1 MRICREPDQNEK
13 TMFQNVV
20 DDHIKAASS
29 LLTVSQD
36 VEAASKRIIH
46 CLKRNGKVLLMGN
59 GGSAADAQHIAAELV
74 VRYKKDRPALSAIAL
89 TTDSSVLT
97 AIGNDI
103 GFEQLFSRQVEAL
116 AKNQDIL
123 VGITTSGRSE
133 NVVCAL
139 RQAREQNMETIAL
152 TGIDG
157 GVVAELADVAIC
169 VPSNVTARIQ
179 ELHILI
185 GHYWCAQ
192 VDKESW

>member
-123 VGITTSGRSE
+123 VGISTSGRSE